1 MSAGTNLA
9 LHVNE
14 TTISFPFE
22 AAQAQEVTTAIKE
35 LLQTFKDKQAAER
48 PTRWKAMEYRHKGGA
63 LLDGQSYSHAM
74 RSCDINPN
82 YQSQLGS
89 WADNQWILPVPY
101 GECPS
106 WQGTGMQGMVAGR
119 GASLQPWKC
128 GAADGDLA
136 LSTYLPCHEGMQGMA
151 RARWRC

>member
-1 MSAGTNLA
+1 

-48 PTRWKAMEYRHKGGA
+48 PKRWKAMEYRHKGGA

-74 RSCDINPN
+74 KSCDIKPDH
-82 YQSQLGS
+82 QFLLGS
-89 WADNQWILPVPY
+89 WPDNQKVLPVLD
-101 GECPS
+101 GECLT
-106 WQGTGMQGMVAGR
+106 WQRTGMQGMFAGR
-119 GASLQPWKC
+119 WVSLQPWKC
-128 GAADGDLA
+128 GTAERDFA
-136 LSTYLPCHEGMQGMA
+136 LSTYLPCHGGMQGMA
-151 RARWRC
+151 WASRRC

>member
-22 AAQAQEVTTAIKE
+22 AAQAQEITTAIKE
-35 LLQTFKDKQAAER
+35 LLQTFKDKQTAER
-48 PTRWKAMEYRHKGGA
+48 PKRWKAMEYRHKGGD

-74 RSCDINPN
+74 RSCNINRD

-89 WADNQWILPVPY
+89 WAGNPWVLPVPD
-101 GECPS
+101 GECLTWS
-106 WQGTGMQGMVAGR
+106 GTDMQGMVAGR
-119 GASLQPWKC
+119 GISLQPWKR
-128 GAADGDLA
+128 GAGDRDLA
-136 LSTYLPCHEGMQGMA
+136 FRTYLPCHEGMQGMA
-151 RARWRC
+151 RASWRC